1 MAFWGLVFGAI
12 LGAII
17 GLISHAASGGQRDFS
32 SVGGMQADHYDVMA
46 DEEVAEEARRLL
58 SGLR

>member
-1 MAFWGLVFGAI
+1 LAFWGLVLGAI

-17 GLISHAASGGQRDFS
+17 GLISHAASGGRRDFS
-32 SVGGMQADHYDVMA
+32 SVGGMEAERYDVLA
-46 DEEVAEEARRLL
+46 DEEVAEEAQRLL